1 MTFYG
6 ADVSQL
12 RELAKA
18 VDKAATLLS
27 SRAGSLQGQ
36 IQSAPW
42 KGLDGERFRQDWA
55 GSHRPALERVA
66 SSLRHNSKLLLQH
79 ASEQEKASD
88 SSGAGAGAGG
98 GAGGGSFL
106 DQLRGLGGGART
118 WLEQQMQKAAE
129 AQARRQE
136 LEQGL
141 NEALKASPEE
151 QAKWWAGLSEA
162 DRQYLIEGEGKDG
175 PLAAELM
182 KMDGGIP
189 ESAQSQAAD
198 HLQELA
204 LSDTPVYT
212 ESGKASV
219 DGRVAWFHAG
229 AEVGTVVVENA
240 DGSATL
246 KVYGN
251 IGVGVNDTTGTAGVT
266 LNGEGSREYK
276 FGSREEAMAARN
288 QLYRDLPPDSIG
300 KVKDVAANAPVYLAA
315 TIQEAA
321 DGNGATTWDDKVK
334 GTFSLEAKGDA
345 GPASGSAKL
354 DLAYERNMTDGT
366 AKASGE
372 VSAQGKLDLD
382 GQLFTASGRGGLE
395 ISLDKDSNI
404 DAIAVS
410 MEGSVAQGASAGP
423 DLGGAKLES
432 NVTVGAQSTVKID
445 VDYTP
450 DNAAVIDSYMRNVAL
465 GNDSAAAADAAKLYE
480 AGSATVQVNNVV
492 TVSNEAG
499 VDFKAGEVEFKTENK
514 ATTNVSTYYKV
525 ANDTKLERL

>member
-27 SRAGSLQGQ
+27 SRASSLQGQ

-55 GSHRPALERVA
+55 GSHRPTLERVA
-66 SSLRHNSKLLLQH
+66 STLRHNSKLLLQH
-79 ASEQEKASD
+79 ANEQEKASD
-88 SSGAGAGAGG
+88 SSGGGSGG
-98 GAGGGSFL
+98 GNFL
-106 DQLRGLGGGART
+106 DKLKGLGGRAQT
-118 WLEQQMQKAAE
+118 WLEEQMQKAAE
-129 AQARRQE
+129 AQAHRQE

-141 NEALKASPEE
+141 NEALKGSPEE

-162 DRQYLIEGEGKDG
+162 DRQYLIEGEGEHG

-189 ESAQSQAAD
+189 ESAQEQATD
-198 HLQELA
+198 HLQKLA
-204 LSDTPVYT
+204 LSDTAVYT
-212 ESGKASV
+212 ESGKAAI
-219 DGRVAWFHAG
+219 DGRIAWFHAG
-229 AEVGTVVVENA
+229 AEVGTVVNENA

-251 IGVGVNDTTGTAGVT
+251 IGVGVNDHTGTAGVT
-266 LNGEGSREYK
+266 LNGEGSREYT
-276 FGSREEAMAARN
+276 FGSVEEAMAARN
-288 QLYRDLPPDSIG
+288 QMYRELPPDSIG
-300 KVKDVAANAPVYLAA
+300 EVKDVASNAPVYLAT
-315 TIQEAA
+315 TIEDAA
-321 DGNGATTWDDKVK
+321 DDNGSTGSVDKVK
-334 GTFSLEAKGDA
+334 GTFSVEAKGDA

-354 DLAYERNMTDGT
+354 DLAYERNLTDGT
-366 AKASGE
+366 ATASGE

-382 GQLFTASGRGGLE
+382 GQLFTASGKGGLE
-395 ISLDKDSNI
+395 VSLDQDSSI
-404 DAIAVS
+404 KSIAVS

-423 DLGGAKLES
+423 DLQGAKLES
-432 NVTVGAQSTVKID
+432 NVTLGTQSTVKID

-499 VDFKAGEVEFKTENK
+499 VDFKAGEVELKTENK

>member
-27 SRAGSLQGQ
+27 SRASSLQGQ

-42 KGLDGERFRQDWA
+42 KGRDGEMFRQDWA
-55 GSHRPALERVA
+55 SSHRPALERVA

-79 ASEQEKASD
+79 ANEQEQASD
-88 SSGAGAGAGG
+88 AAGAGSSGT
-98 GAGGGSFL
+98 GGGSVL
-106 DQLRGLGGGART
+106 DKLKGWGGRAQT
-118 WLEQQMQKAAE
+118 WLEEQIQMAAE
-129 AQARRQE
+129 AKAHQQE
-136 LEQGL
+136 LERGL
-141 NEALKASPEE
+141 NEAAKGSPEE

-162 DRQYLIEGEGKDG
+162 DRQYLIEGEGEHG

-189 ESAQSQAAD
+189 EAAQAQATD
-198 HLQELA
+198 HLQQLA
-204 LSDTPVYT
+204 LADTAIYT
-212 ESGKASV
+212 EAGKASI

-251 IGVGVNDTTGTAGVT
+251 IGLGVNDHTGSGNIT
-266 LNGEGSREYK
+266 LNGETSREFK
-276 FGSREEAMAARN
+276 FGSAEEAMAARN
-288 QLYRDLPPDSIG
+288 QLYRELPPDSAG
-300 KVKDVAANAPVYLAA
+300 KVKDVATNAPVYLAA

-321 DGNGATTWDDKVK
+321 QDNGTSSWDDKVK
-334 GTFSLEAKGDA
+334 GTFSVEAKGDA
-345 GPASGSAKL
+345 GAASGSAKL
-354 DLAYERNMTDGT
+354 DLAYERNLTDGT

-382 GQLFTASGRGGLE
+382 GQLFTASGKGGLE
-395 ISLDKDSNI
+395 VSLDKDSNI
-404 DAIAVS
+404 DSIAVS
-410 MEGSVAQGASAGP
+410 MEGNVAQGVSAGP
-423 DLGGAKLES
+423 DIEGAKLES
-432 NVTVGAQSTVKID
+432 NVTVGSQSTVKID

-465 GNDSAAAADAAKLYE
+465 GDNQAAAADAAKLYE

-499 VDFKAGEVEFKTENK
+499 VDFKAGEVELKTENK

>member
-27 SRAGSLQGQ
+27 SRASSLQGQ

-42 KGLDGERFRQDWA
+42 KGLDGERFRQEWT
-55 GSHRPALERVA
+55 GSHRPTLERVA
-66 SSLRHNSKLLLQH
+66 SSLRQNSKLLLQH
-79 ASEQEKASD
+79 ANEQEKASD
-88 SSGAGAGAGG
+88 SP
-98 GAGGGSFL
+98 GGGSGGGNFL
-106 DQLRGLGGGART
+106 DKLTGLGGRAQA
-118 WLEQQMQKAAE
+118 WLVEQMQKAAE
-129 AQARRQE
+129 AQAHRQE

-141 NEALKASPEE
+141 NEALKGSPEE

-162 DRQYLIEGEGKDG
+162 DRQYLIEGEGEHG

-189 ESAQSQAAD
+189 ESAQEQAAH
-198 HLQELA
+198 HLQKLA
-204 LSDTPVYT
+204 LSDTAVYT
-212 ESGKASV
+212 ESGKATI
-219 DGRVAWFHAG
+219 DGRIAWFHAG
-229 AEVGTVVVENA
+229 AEVGTVVTGNA

-251 IGVGVNDTTGTAGVT
+251 IGVGVNDHTGTAGVT

-276 FGSREEAMAARN
+276 FGSIEEAMAARN
-288 QLYRDLPPDSIG
+288 QMYRDLPPDSIG
-300 KVKDVAANAPVYLAA
+300 EVKEVASNAPVYLAA
-315 TIQEAA
+315 TIEDAA
-321 DGNGATTWDDKVK
+321 NDNGSAGSVDKVK
-334 GTFSLEAKGDA
+334 GTFSVEAKGDA

-354 DLAYERNMTDGT
+354 DLAYERNLTDGT

-382 GQLFTASGRGGLE
+382 GQLFTASGKGGLE
-395 ISLDKDSNI
+395 VNLDKDSSI
-404 DAIAVS
+404 KSIAVS
-410 MEGSVAQGASAGP
+410 MEGTVAQGASAGP
-423 DLGGAKLES
+423 DLQGAKLES
-432 NVTVGAQSTVKID
+432 NVTVGTQSTVKID
-445 VDYTP
+445 VAYTP
-450 DNAAVIDSYMRNVAL
+450 DNAPVIDSYMRNVAL
-465 GNDSAAAADAAKLYE
+465 GNNHAAAADAAKLYE

-499 VDFKAGEVEFKTENK
+499 VDFKAGEVELKTENK
-514 ATTNVSTYYKV
+514 ATTNVSTYSKV

>member
-18 VDKAATLLS
+18 VDKAATVLS
-27 SRAGSLQGQ
+27 SRASSLQGQ

-55 GSHRPALERVA
+55 GSNRPTLERVA

-79 ASEQEKASD
+79 ANEQEKASD
-88 SSGAGAGAGG
+88 SSSGG
-98 GAGGGSFL
+98 GGGGGGSFL
-106 DQLRGLGGGART
+106 DKLKGLGGRAQT
-118 WLEQQMQKAAE
+118 WLEEQMQKAAE
-129 AQARRQE
+129 AHAHRQE

-141 NEALKASPEE
+141 NEALKGSPEE
-151 QAKWWAGLSEA
+151 QAKWWADLSEA
-162 DRQYLIEGEGKDG
+162 DRQYLIEGEGEHG

-189 ESAQSQAAD
+189 ESAQDQAAD
-198 HLQELA
+198 QLQKLA

-212 ESGKASV
+212 ESGKAAI
-219 DGRVAWFHAG
+219 DGRIAWFHAG
-229 AEVGTVVVENA
+229 AEVGTVVNENA

-251 IGVGVNDTTGTAGVT
+251 IGVGVNDHTGTAGVT

-276 FGSREEAMAARN
+276 FGSVEEAMAARN
-288 QLYRDLPPDSIG
+288 QMYRELPPDSIG
-300 KVKDVAANAPVYLAA
+300 EVKDVASNAPVYLAA
-315 TIQEAA
+315 TIQDAA
-321 DGNGATTWDDKVK
+321 NDNGATSWDDKVK
-334 GTFSLEAKGDA
+334 GTLSFEAKGDA

-354 DLAYERNMTDGT
+354 DLAYERNLTDGT
-366 AKASGE
+366 AKGSGE

-382 GQLFTASGRGGLE
+382 GQLFTASGKGGLE
-395 ISLDKDSNI
+395 VNLDKDSSI
-404 DAIAVS
+404 KSIAVS

-423 DLGGAKLES
+423 DLQGAKLES
-432 NVTVGAQSTVKID
+432 NVTLGTQSTVKID
-445 VDYTP
+445 IDYTP
-450 DNAAVIDSYMRNVAL
+450 DNAPVIDSYMRNVAL

-492 TVSNEAG
+492 TVSNEVG
-499 VDFKAGEVEFKTENK
+499 VDFKAGEVDLKTENK